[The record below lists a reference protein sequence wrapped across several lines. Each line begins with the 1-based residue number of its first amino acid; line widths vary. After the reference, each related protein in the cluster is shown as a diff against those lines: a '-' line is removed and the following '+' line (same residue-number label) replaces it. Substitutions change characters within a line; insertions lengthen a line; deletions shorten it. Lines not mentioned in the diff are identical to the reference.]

1 MSNEKQQ
8 SAHSFVLESLGML
21 QHKILNMLDG
31 AESTIFQLQQQV
43 ESLKKEIE
51 ELKVKLQSP
60 KE

>member
-21 QHKILNMLDG
+21 QHKILNILDG
-31 AESTIFQLQQQV
+31 AESTIVQLQQQV

-51 ELKVKLQSP
+51 ELKKV
-60 KE
+60 